1 MTNSK
6 LVIGVGLAAAAL
18 ALDLTN
24 LIGGLAVGS
33 YSVLHGPLHQA
44 LGISTIVLATA
55 AFIISWKR
63 RSFPITGLLAATGI
77 IGMIPG
83 LIALANINFAVI
95 EFPGPIMGIIYGLG
109 ILGLGIAKGIRRA
122 RAVTA
127 APRLF
132 FTA

>member
-6 LVIGVGLAAAAL
+6 LVLAIGLATAAL

-44 LGISTIVLATA
+44 LGISTVVLATA

-63 RSFPITGLLAATGI
+63 KSFPIAGLLAATGL

-83 LIALANINFAVI
+83 LIALANVNFAVI
-95 EFPGPIMGIIYGLG
+95 VFPGPISGVIYGMG
-109 ILGLGIAKGIRRA
+109 ILGLGVAKGIRTTRPTAVAA
-122 RAVTA
+122 R
-127 APRLF
+127 RS
-132 FTA
+132 

>member
-6 LVIGVGLAAAAL
+6 LVLAIGLATAAL

-44 LGISTIVLATA
+44 LGISTVVLATA

-63 RSFPITGLLAATGI
+63 KSFPIAGLLAATGL

-83 LIALANINFAVI
+83 LIALANVNFAVI
-95 EFPGPIMGIIYGLG
+95 VFPGPISGVIYGLG
-109 ILGLGIAKGIRRA
+109 ILGLGVAKGIRTA
-122 RAVTA
+122 RAVTVF
-127 APRLF
+127 PR
-132 FTA
+132 

>member
-6 LVIGVGLAAAAL
+6 LMLVLGLVGAAL

-33 YSVLHGPLHQA
+33 YSVLHGPPHQVLA
-44 LGISTIVLATA
+44 ISTVVLAAA

-63 RSFPITGLLAATGI
+63 RSFPIAGLLAATGV

-83 LIALANINFAVI
+83 LIALANVNFAVI
-95 EFPGPIMGIIYGLG
+95 VFPGPISGVIYGLM
-109 ILGLGIAKGIRRA
+109 ILGLGVAKGIRTA
-122 RAVTA
+122 KPVTV
-127 APRLF
+127 APR
-132 FTA
+132 